1 MNLRGAS
8 LILGLALVL
17 ALWYV
22 GGRYLFW
29 VGIAVYVV
37 VVASDIAEYLR
48 R

>member
-17 ALWYV
+17 TLWYV
-22 GGRYLFW
+22 GGRYLFL

-37 VVASDIAEYLR
+37 VVASDITQYLR